1 MFWKFQIFKKIAKTS
16 KNLKKTT
23 KKKTSNF
30 FVCSHFYTERKN
42 FIIKKACF
50 MLNFLNF
57 QTLPSYLFFVVASS
71 LSILCGRLVVA
82 GLHIQYFSHDFFKS
96 ICLCFVGNAIISI
109 LITSFPVI
117 NSKSENN
124 KNPFY
129 YCTGCP
135 Y

>member
-1 MFWKFQIFKKIAKTS
+1 MALKRAKTS
-16 KNLKKTT
+16 KNLKKQQ
-23 KKKTSNF
+23 KNLNF
-30 FVCSHFYTERKN
+30 FLCMQFYWGVIN
-42 FIIKKACF
+42 FTNKKACF

-129 YCTGCP
+129 YSQYRVP
-135 Y
+135 LLAS